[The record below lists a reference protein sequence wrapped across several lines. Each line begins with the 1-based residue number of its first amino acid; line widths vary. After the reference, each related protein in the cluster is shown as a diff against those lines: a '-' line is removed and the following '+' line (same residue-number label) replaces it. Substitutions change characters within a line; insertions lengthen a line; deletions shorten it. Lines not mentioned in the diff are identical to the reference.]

1 MNANNYIIGL
11 LSVKYIERRDT
22 FSRLNCI
29 FPNFTNFPRNENQW
43 IKRFP
48 RIHQHVV
55 RWIPTR
61 GVKLE
66 IVPCRRTS
74 NRSWTMLHDFSFP
87 FIRPSRCSRRASPRR
102 RIGGEKKKNLLASA
116 EIENYRA
123 IFRATPSREDVE
135 SSVLE
140 IVMQTK

>member
-55 RWIPTR
+55 RWIRTR

-66 IVPCRRTS
+66 IVSCRRTS

-102 RIGGEKKKNLLASA
+102 RIGGEKKKKKS
-116 EIENYRA
+116 
-123 IFRATPSREDVE
+123 SRLGGNRKLPCYFSSNTVE
-135 SSVLE
+135 GGRRVKR
-140 IVMQTK
+140 TRNRDAN